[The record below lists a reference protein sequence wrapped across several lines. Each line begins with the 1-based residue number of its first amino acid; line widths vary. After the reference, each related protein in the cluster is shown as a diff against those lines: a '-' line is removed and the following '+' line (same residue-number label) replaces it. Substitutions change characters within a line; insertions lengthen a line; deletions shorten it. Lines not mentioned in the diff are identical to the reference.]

1 MATQT
6 VNLPIQGTMA
16 GFRRFTVAEYH
27 KLIDLGILTEDDN
40 LELLEGY
47 LVHKMTRKPPHD
59 GTLDLIRETLRPLLP
74 AGWMLRIQAAIT
86 LSDSEPEPDGAI
98 VRGNARSYLA
108 RHPGPADVGLVAEVA
123 DSTLSADRID
133 KCRIY
138 ARAGIACYWIVNL
151 NDRQIEVYTAPS
163 GPTPSPG
170 YGQRVDYRVGDQVP
184 LVLDGATAAA
194 IPVQDL
200 LP

>member
-1 MATQT
+1 
-6 VNLPIQGTMA
+6 MA